1 MQQYR
6 PARKNL
12 TASFVAA
19 GLGAFSVWCGLY
31 WPLGFIPA
39 GFFFLSAAGLGY
51 LATRPTILIAET
63 HFSVGSETAR
73 WTEVERIDSTVWT
86 SPLVI
91 KITLKDG
98 TLIRVIYPGDVESAS
113 RLLRQVRRNARGA
126 LIDGVSY
133 RDYWGDPVPA
143 HNPPA
148 ALPSPRYRLLR
159 SEDEKEVEALFQR
172 LKSVGK
178 IDSRT
183 ASDESAD

>member
-19 GLGAFSVWCGLY
+19 SLGAFSVWCGLH

-39 GFFFLSAAGLGY
+39 GFFFLSAIGLGY
-51 LATRPTILIAET
+51 LASRPSILIADT
-63 HFSVGSETAR
+63 HFSVGAETAR

-98 TLIRVIYPGDVESAS
+98 TLIRLIYPGDVESAS

-143 HNPPA
+143 HNPRTSM
-148 ALPSPRYRLLR
+148 PSPRYRLLR
-159 SEDEKEVEALFQR
+159 PEDEQEVEQLFQR

-178 IDSRT
+178 IDTHTGAEERG
-183 ASDESAD
+183 E